1 MPSKKDVARRFEQMN
16 KILKG
21 LWDASEIENLMARK
35 FEEKIR
41 SGNFN
46 QISNI
51 PFEISRLHA
60 ELAEIAKQELL
71 VKGVDRS
78 GIIY

>member
-1 MPSKKDVARRFEQMN
+1 MPLKKDVARRFEQMN

-41 SGNFN
+41 SCNFN

-51 PFEISRLHA
+51 PFEISRLRA

-78 GIIY
+78 GIIH